1 MEKKYVLAGFDFSS
15 TSNPEKLS
23 RSVKSLAVLVPS
35 LVVLARLVGW
45 DAITE
50 VDLNSIL
57 DSVAS
62 AIVAVFAAI
71 SALTTVYYGLIRI
84 YKKLVG

>member
-50 VDLNSIL
+50 VDLNIML
-57 DSVAS
+57 DSVSS
-62 AIVAVFAAI
+62 AIVAIFAAI
-71 SALTTVYYGLIRI
+71 SALTTVYYGLIRV
-84 YKKLVG
+84 YKKMVG

>member
-23 RSVKSLAVLVPS
+23 RSVKSLAVLIPS

-50 VDLNSIL
+50 VDLDSIL

-84 YKKLVG
+84 YKKLVD

>member
-50 VDLNSIL
+50 VDLDALL
-57 DSVAS
+57 DSVSS
-62 AIVAVFAAI
+62 AIVAVFATI
-71 SALTTVYYGLIRI
+71 SAVTTVYYGLIRI

>member
-23 RSVKSLAVLVPS
+23 RSVKSLAVLIPS

-50 VDLNSIL
+50 VDLDSIL

>member
-1 MEKKYVLAGFDFSS
+1 MEKKYVLGGFDFSS

-23 RSVKSLAVLVPS
+23 RSVKSLAVLIPS
-35 LVVLARLVGW
+35 LVVLLQLVGLE
-45 DAITE
+45 AITQI
-50 VDLNSIL
+50 DLEAIL

-62 AIVAVFAAI
+62 AIMAIFAAI
-71 SALTTVYYGLIRI
+71 SALTTVYYGFIRI